1 MLIPIKVITE
11 YSLLKSL
18 IKIDDLIKVLIEKNI
33 KICGICDDELYG
45 SIEFYLKCKNN
56 NIKPLIGMEIKI
68 EDHTVYL
75 YAKNYIG
82 YQKLIAIN
90 YEKESLLLKDIID
103 DNILVVLPNK
113 EINLYQEFENKDNIY
128 ISYNTNDEKK
138 VALILTDKIV
148 YLNNIRCLF
157 KEDIKYIDY
166 LKLLGKSFE
175 HSDNDYL
182 NDRISKDDYEYLLE
196 FSNHINIEIPFDKR
210 YIPVYRK
217 NINSFIYLSKLAQT
231 GLEKRLNNKVNK
243 RYQKRLEEEL
253 KIIKEMNFVDYFLIV
268 YDYVLYAKKNNIL
281 VGPGRGSAAGSLV
294 SYSVGITDIDP
305 IEYDLSFARFLN
317 PYRNKMPD
325 IDIDFEDSKRGEV
338 TNYVKEKYGDDFVAL
353 GLTFNTYKARLI
365 LRDLAKVFK
374 IDIYLFNK
382 FIKCID
388 NRKSLK
394 TNKEE
399 DVVHRYL
406 RMYSELNELYD
417 VAMHLENLKKNI
429 STHAAGVVISS
440 VPLKNIIPI
449 IKDDV
454 INRTGIT
461 MDYLEKLGLLKMDFL
476 ALKNLTTIKNII
488 EKIPNISFDNIP
500 LDDKKTYEL
509 FKNGETNDI
518 FQFESNYAKKT
529 LIKIKPS
536 SFEELSI
543 AMALVRPGPSNQIDL
558 YVNNKEKGKIDVHDS
573 LKDIL
578 KSTWGVIIYQEQVMR
593 ILVKIAGYTEYE
605 ADNIRNAISKKK
617 EDIIIKEE
625 ENFIAKGIKNGYDKE
640 FLNDL
645 FNQIKRFAEYGFNK
659 AHSVSY
665 SLISYRLAYLKAN
678 YPVYFYI
685 SLLSETKDDLKR
697 KYYLNELKKSGIK
710 ILKPNINKSHNDF
723 QFKNNYLLLPFN
735 MIKGLNEN
743 IINEIINNRE
753 EEYLDIY
760 DFLIKNKSIINDNIY
775 EILVRSSVF
784 FSFKITNKALIEKK
798 YEIFN
803 YASLEDLSFDKP
815 IIDVKDEYDDKTLL
829 KDEIKYYGTYLGNHP
844 VSIYTKVVKA
854 KDTIKYLFKNIKM
867 ALLIEKI
874 TIITTKKGDNMAF
887 VVASD
892 ETGIVEL
899 TLFPEVFE
907 TVSDLKENEI
917 IFIEGKSS
925 KRFDKYQIIVNNIK
939 RR

>member
-56 NIKPLIGMEIKI
+56 NIKPLIGLEIKI

-338 TNYVKEKYGDDFVAL
+338 TNYVKEKYGNDFVAL

-617 EDIIIKEE
+617 EEIIIKEE

>member
-56 NIKPLIGMEIKI
+56 NIKPLIGLEIKI

-338 TNYVKEKYGDDFVAL
+338 TNYVKEKYGNDFVAL

-558 YVNNKEKGKIDVHDS
+558 YVNNKEKGKTDVHDS

-617 EDIIIKEE
+617 EEIIIKEE

-784 FSFKITNKALIEKK
+784 SSFKITNKALIEKK

-844 VSIYTKVVKA
+844 VSVYTKVIKA